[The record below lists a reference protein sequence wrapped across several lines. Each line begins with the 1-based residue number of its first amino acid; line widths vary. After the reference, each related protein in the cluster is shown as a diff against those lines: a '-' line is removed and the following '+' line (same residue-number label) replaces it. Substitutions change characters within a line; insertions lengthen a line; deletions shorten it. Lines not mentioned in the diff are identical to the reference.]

1 MMLVLTRRVSEKI
14 EIGENIRI
22 VVLGI
27 EGKQVK
33 LGFEAPRSIRI
44 LRSELRDRMNKEKE
58 NEES

>member
-1 MMLVLTRRVSEKI
+1 MLVLTRRVSEKI